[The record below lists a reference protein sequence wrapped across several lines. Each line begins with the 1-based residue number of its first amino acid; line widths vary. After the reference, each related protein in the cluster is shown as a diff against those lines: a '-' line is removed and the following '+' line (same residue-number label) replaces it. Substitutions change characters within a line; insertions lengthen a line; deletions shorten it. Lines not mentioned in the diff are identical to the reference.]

1 MSYFKD
7 VNFDDIAGK
16 TSQDYSASIDPR
28 KILNDPAFLSDLRGY
43 YREQGDFFADDK
55 TLINKFYTDRT
66 WADLNTVG
74 AIGDALNATSAN
86 ADQRQRMKR
95 IETVWRQLPNFWQ
108 EGGRGAGALGDI
120 SSAIIKDPLNLIPGV
135 AGYKGA
141 ATAGRTAY
149 LAGKSAPVARGVASG
164 TARAAG
170 SEAAIS
176 AGQEAIVNTATQ
188 ARDIQLGLQDEFSR
202 GQLGAAALT
211 GGVLGGA
218 VGGAIGL
225 PAAFA
230 GARGG
235 IDTAKAG
242 RFLGLTPEEIQAL
255 PPEELAQ
262 LLQRASTAGTG
273 PFNPNQPEV
282 PTAEAPAPEAEAP
295 PQTTLNTAE
304 FGKYANDLA
313 DVTAK
318 LDAAAEAGNRD
329 LDRLYSTNQPQD
341 EIDKKVTEVANLKT
355 LTSAVDRA
363 EREAKQIVELEKNND
378 AASFKKA
385 TEMRRRY
392 VDYMAQVRR
401 VLEASDGLDPDE
413 MLARMEKDGFGLRRT
428 PEGEPDAPEGELAPA
443 AEAPPETEIMTD
455 APSTDGPM
463 ETTSAPGTD
472 APATPE
478 PEAAPEASAEP
489 AAETKSIAFGTQE
502 TKVRALLDGDY
513 TEADLAR
520 DIESGRVSTG
530 KRGQLVRSSVNDIRT
545 IKEIAQGGRDIQ
557 KALGPKE
564 LTPDEKLEGV
574 LAQIDLGN
582 EAFRDNPLEL
592 LEAIRAQ
599 ANASGL
605 TDAEA
610 DELTK
615 LYSSR
620 SGLDAG
626 GNAPEISMELRG
638 RALAEGLDWRSLTPS
653 EKSKNRI
660 TKGVISKAIRTRK
673 AEDGVDPYALQ
684 ARKELDDIVDLLVR
698 EGDDID
704 AEDIRSGVAML
715 GRMSEFDTDV
725 EDLMALA
732 EYDIQSASIMDK
744 SSSDVFTQTEL
755 RKIRTLEKTLKK
767 QNPDIDDK
775 SIGLMA
781 RATVL
786 KNRGEKASSGM
797 RSAQKGI
804 DDKTIYTTAGRSSG
818 TGKIQGILRRGT
830 PIAKGSDY
838 TTSSGYGSSPT
849 DFGREEAMLK
859 ANSGKGPD
867 LVPYTTTGAEKVFA
881 PGGMI
886 EVKKGGTAWA
896 DAVTGR
902 AFSSRDFALKAR
914 GEAPSAPAKATEA
927 APEKSVDETLK
938 SLLSRYASEENP
950 DVDTLLAEL
959 RARKEGKKSDV
970 PAEASA
976 SKEPSPAPSRG
987 DKKLIVR
994 SKENPDDIRIMSR
1007 KQIEDGKDIF
1017 AMIGQ
1022 DPKKSSSVYENWDVR
1037 YAPMDA
1043 NPRTQRAREALFD
1056 SLPEETTGPIEG
1068 GRYNAGNTTGL
1079 GDPLMIEDADALDVT
1094 LTPDELALYTEA
1106 AKGVGY
1112 TDKIT
1117 NNTVNFGKLRW
1128 ATWYLDTQ
1136 TGWPR
1141 TVEGQRR
1148 VAQTL
1153 RTLYAAMHRANPNG
1167 FLMPNQN
1174 RKDAIEG
1181 IEMSLSSFTAEE
1193 MSSARKMLT
1202 QLGGDKAVS
1211 PLILGKVGKG
1221 DNYNLRQDQ
1230 SYFDPSGQYI
1240 NIDNDITL
1248 RKPSPKIAIL
1258 YHEVAHWAY
1267 RNILTPEDR
1276 VEFWEHMGT
1285 YYNSKG
1291 QIDAEAIKDR
1301 LPYYTGMHT
1310 PIGTFQANT
1319 TKNPQEFFAN
1329 QFAMWAMQNHSDVAV
1344 RDMNFWRRM
1353 TQYVQA
1359 VFDRFFAK
1367 ESIDPN
1373 LEPLF
1378 SKILPSGSEERS
1390 FKLGVDSAP
1399 QRAEGQA
1406 IQKRYVQLGMIEKD
1420 IEAAFASDSADGIIT
1435 AFDELRRYILGVG
1448 RNSEEVLPGVGGSGP
1463 LLALRSPKG
1472 QPQTMLKV
1480 LNEKLKALDEIIGG
1494 KPSDLTSIDDPA
1506 QGRRYLEGGEFAGMS
1521 EVADPQE
1528 VADTLR
1534 DFYYNGYA
1542 GKFVPANGVPGQ
1554 IKKLD
1559 KSSVKHMIESVR
1571 KSLGAGYQRAEG
1583 KSELPIGAVPAS
1595 VSGGAQPP
1603 VRADG
1608 NVTPSG
1614 TKRKAAKAKK
1624 TKDDRTTAQATS
1636 DNKTPKNK
1644 RARNTGKNKPNVDPT
1659 VADTV
1664 KTLSLKKLQ
1673 ADFRKH
1679 RGTDYGDQVAA
1690 EIVAKV
1696 KAAPLPTK
1704 AIPVRREIMELGGS
1718 ALEDRLLRAIY
1729 DGDKAAVNEALW
1741 ETQFRVSK
1749 KNARKTGGK
1758 IISRVFRESQVI
1770 ILREVNDNV
1779 GVASADGIPAAARA
1793 SVRENLSLMTHRDAD
1808 VQNVTRTMAY
1818 RMYNIIGKT
1827 SRGGED
1833 TGNMLG
1839 TADMSRLAGSDPSFA
1854 GDGVF
1859 GDYRGADFNA
1869 FRKQVRRIS
1878 TVLNKGDGK
1887 PDEAIGDL
1895 MHMVV
1900 RSGALKPEESEAI
1913 VEAYRSLDNTMRS
1926 RIESAIGNKY
1936 AGRSDYV
1943 REQAMADEWFADAVN
1958 RYTREDMPRSQI
1970 LDGVI
1975 TGDTNNIRMRSTL
1988 DRAIDR
1994 TIEYT
1999 AYATN
2004 GQIGRT
2010 DVKGRYRRLTF
2021 YGDMFESGEKRP
2033 MIGSLDGSVLAHPS
2047 YAADYAQDAINS
2059 ASKPRMANLVNFTKG
2074 GVGFDEGSQTVN
2086 VFYHGTP
2093 KGYVFRRTDDNPNAI
2108 FKRSQGGNYGP
2119 GYYLTANP
2127 HVAGEV
2133 YSKRPTVQAM
2143 FQQAEEL
2150 GLPTSEKEDLDW
2162 DIWDM
2167 VETRREISKVRRDF
2181 SVLEDNLG
2189 IDPEVTS
2196 STLEASKDH
2205 LDDLVANEQSIA
2217 ESLSERGL
2225 TIDPY
2230 VMPMAIRL
2238 NTPADFTDTASY
2250 NADHPMIKA
2259 IMGKMHEVGNTKE
2272 RTFRH
2277 IQDAMTGIE
2286 VDGTTAYRELVNS
2299 LIKSGRNR
2307 TAAQEELTG
2316 ILDDLGYDGMLTTH
2330 RNSLADGE
2338 EIMANGDTYRASST
2352 THTTAVL
2359 FNPEQAK
2366 HIDADYF
2373 DSNDEMIYN
2382 SIAEFDRPIPQ
2393 GVNGDIIDAVMNESV
2408 GSIDDI
2414 PVGQFGELLEQE
2426 GTNSTMTGAIMSM
2439 MRKRELSPSEEQA
2452 VRKSGPFKYFERLST
2467 RIKNQGMHWLGD
2479 KYKEHYPDMNQ
2490 RFAKRFMPI
2499 ADKLAALPDTDGIFR
2514 GYFRKASASIG
2525 QDQPQSYSRIVRALR
2540 RGDGSRQEKAL
2551 SADERNIYRQI
2562 RATLAAERNEL
2573 INEGFH
2579 VGNRGP
2585 NYLPQVWSQK
2595 AINKNRDVFTQ
2606 KLVQY
2611 YQRESLE
2618 YGREYTDEEAK
2629 AFANGV
2635 MLKLLDETEDG
2646 VFIPVKGT
2654 TKNSTF
2660 ENVDYSRII
2669 ELDKVDGMLDEL
2681 EPFLEDD
2688 LEAILVKYLEGSSR
2702 RLTSAKRFGVNSHAV
2717 SDYITV
2723 AREGKAGIVALLT
2736 KNKQFEYDI
2745 TAMNPQGRKET
2756 ASLIDTIRM
2765 PFQGDNG
2772 EASEFVDKLMEVATT
2787 SGPAG
2792 ARQML
2797 MDIATLGPDG
2807 KVNPVYAKRVDA
2819 IVGALNDFKGKAGS
2833 IAYDEGEEYVD
2844 NAMRILMKKPMHG
2857 TNKTG
2862 MKVSRSLRFFNNVSL
2877 LGFTTLT
2884 SIGDLGLPI
2893 IRSGSFK
2900 SWAKGIKEL
2909 KDPEYREMIRNV
2921 GVAMENI
2928 VHERMVHLY
2937 GAPDNKASH
2946 AFFNATLL
2954 TPWTDMNR
2962 TIAGATGY
2970 ETFRTMQT
2978 KAQQSF
2984 KEGVPYAQQPTQ
2996 YKTAHRFLK
3005 NYGLTEFLPGA
3016 KRAGESI
3023 GNRALMQTDETLR
3036 MAVIKFADDAIFQP
3050 NPNDIPMWAQTPVGQ
3065 LVFQLKSFPLMMSR
3079 MTGHILS
3086 EANHGNF
3093 RPLMYL
3099 ASVGPA
3105 FGVATLAAKDIIQM
3119 RGGDDDRSPELRKRN
3134 VLKALGYDKK
3144 IHGDETDFLGW
3155 YVESMMVMGGF
3166 GLIGDVIHSAVS
3178 QVDNGAYGQQ
3188 RMWSTVLGPS
3198 FGLGNAGMQ
3207 VTAGIFDEGDNSNAK
3222 ERSAMRE
3229 VATRI
3234 PILGGNRRIREGIVD
3249 ATAGEGSS
3257 GNTGGWQ
3264 SSWNKSY

>member
-16 TSQDYSASIDPR
+16 TSEDYSASIDPR

-43 YREQGDFFADDK
+43 YREKGEFFADDK
-55 TLINKFYTDRT
+55 HLVDKFYSDRT

-74 AIGDALNATSAN
+74 AIGDALEATSAN

-120 SSAIIKDPLNLIPGV
+120 ATSIIADPLNLIPGV

-141 ATAGRTAY
+141 ATAGRAAY

-225 PAAFA
+225 PAAIA
-230 GARGG
+230 GARSGVIPAETLSRMG
-235 IDTAKAG
+235 MTREQLAAM
-242 RFLGLTPEEIQAL
+242 
-255 PPEELAQ
+255 PPEELDAFYRNMQ
-262 LLQRASTAGTG
+262 ESGATGLL
-273 PFNPNQPEV
+273 PPQP
-282 PTAEAPAPEAEAP
+282 EAPAPEAEAP

-304 FGKYANDLA
+304 FGDLAGDLA
-313 DVTAK
+313 DVTSQLNAATTAARSH
-318 LDAAAEAGNRD
+318 LDRIRASGAEAETINNAVNETADMAALR
-329 LDRLYSTNQPQD
+329 TA
-341 EIDKKVTEVANLKT
+341 VA
-355 LTSAVDRA
+355 RA
-363 EREAKQIVELEKNND
+363 EREAKQIAELEKSND
-378 AASFKKA
+378 VADINKA
-385 TEMRRRY
+385 RDMRRRY
-392 VDYMAQVRR
+392 EDYMSQVRR
-401 VLEASDGLDPDE
+401 VLQTSDGLNPDE
-413 MLARMEKDGFGLRRT
+413 MLARMERDGFGMRQT
-428 PEGEPDAPEGELAPA
+428 PEAEPDAPEGELAPA

-472 APATPE
+472 APTTPE

-489 AAETKSIAFGTQE
+489 DPLDEYRQLGKKDVRNAGVFTKRLDAKLAALRQNVGPEAADAYE
-502 TKVRALLDGDY
+502 AAARAQVQANMD
-513 TEADLAR
+513 AR
-520 DIESGRVSTG
+520 AA
-530 KRGQLVRSSVNDIRT
+530 K
-545 IKEIAQGGRDIQ
+545 
-557 KALGPKE
+557 KAASAAPE

-574 LAQIDLGN
+574 LAQVDLDN

-592 LEAIRAQ
+592 LDAIRAQ

-610 DELTK
+610 DELAK

-620 SGLDAG
+620 NGLDAA

-638 RALAEGLDWRSLTPS
+638 RALAEGIDWRSLTPS
-653 EKSKNRI
+653 AKSNNRI
-660 TKGVISKAIRTRK
+660 TKGVVSKAIRTRK
-673 AEDGVDPYALQ
+673 ADAGIDPYATQ
-684 ARKELDDIVDLLVR
+684 ARKELDDIIDLLDAQ
-698 EGDDID
+698 GDVMD
-704 AEDIRSGVAML
+704 ADDIRSGVALL
-715 GRMSEFDTDV
+715 GRASDFETDLD
-725 EDLMALA
+725 DLLALA
-732 EYDIQSASIMDK
+732 EYDISRSTMLDE
-744 SSSDVFTQTEL
+744 SRSDIFTQTEL
-755 RKIRTLEKTLKK
+755 KQIARLKK
-767 QNPDIDDK
+767 QYKKEMPDASDDALTVMAEARITEMRGNK
-775 SIGLMA
+775 S
-781 RATVL
+781 
-786 KNRGEKASSGM
+786 SSGM

-804 DDKTIYTTAGRSSG
+804 DQKTVYTTAGRSAT

-830 PIAKGSDY
+830 RIAKGSDY
-838 TTSSGYGSSPT
+838 TVSSGYNASPA
-849 DFGREEAMLK
+849 DFGREEAMLR

-881 PGGMI
+881 PGGLV
-886 EVKKGGTAWA
+886 EVKKGATAWA

-902 AFSSRDFALKAR
+902 SFSSRDFALKAR
-914 GEAPSAPAKATEA
+914 GEAPSAQPKATQA
-927 APEKSVDETLK
+927 APEKGVDETLK
-938 SLLSRYASEENP
+938 SLLAKYAGDGEA
-950 DVDTLLAEL
+950 DVDTLLKEL
-959 RARKEGKKSDV
+959 RARKEGKKPEVSVD
-970 PAEASA
+970 PATPA
-976 SKEPSPAPSRG
+976 EPSPAPSRG

-994 SKENPDDIRIMSR
+994 SKENPDDIRIMSK

-1017 AMIGQ
+1017 AIIGQ

-1056 SLPEETTGPIEG
+1056 SLPEETTKPIEG
-1068 GRYNAGNTTGL
+1068 GRFNSGNTTGL
-1079 GDPLMIEDADALDVT
+1079 GDPLLVEDADAIQVT
-1094 LTPDELALYTEA
+1094 LTPDELAVYTQA
-1106 AKGVGY
+1106 ARGVGY
-1112 TDKIT
+1112 TDKI
-1117 NNTVNFGKLRW
+1117 NNNIVPFGKLRW
-1128 ATWYLDTQ
+1128 ATTYLDTQ
-1136 TGWPR
+1136 FGWPK
-1141 TVEGQRR
+1141 TVEGQRTI
-1148 VAQTL
+1148 AQSL
-1153 RTLYAAMHRANPNG
+1153 RTLYSAMHRANPNG
-1167 FLMPNQN
+1167 FVLANQQ
-1174 RKDAIEG
+1174 RKIAIDNVERTFDG
-1181 IEMSLSSFTAEE
+1181 FSSEELSN
-1193 MSSARKMLT
+1193 ARKLLQ
-1202 QLGGDKAVS
+1202 QLGGNPAIA
-1211 PLILGKVGKG
+1211 PNIRGGRGG
-1221 DNYNLRQDQ
+1221 DNLTTMERASAANADSQVINVNT
-1230 SYFDPSGQYI
+1230 DPS
-1240 NIDNDITL
+1240 
-1248 RKPSPKIAIL
+1248 RKLVQPKMAAL

-1291 QIDAEAIKDR
+1291 QLDMGAVKDR
-1301 LPYYTGMHT
+1301 LPAYTGMENPYGNFST
-1310 PIGTFQANT
+1310 NT
-1319 TKNPQEFFAN
+1319 TQNPQEFFAN
-1329 QFAMWAMQNHSDVAV
+1329 QFSMWAMQNHSNVAI
-1344 RDMNFWRRM
+1344 RDMSFWRRM

-1378 SKILPSGSEERS
+1378 AKILPNRAEERT
-1390 FKLGVDSAP
+1390 FQLGVDAAP
-1399 QRAEGQA
+1399 QGAEGQA
-1406 IQKRYVQLGMIEKD
+1406 IQKRYVQLGMIEQD
-1420 IEAAFASDSADGIIT
+1420 IESAFASDSADGIIT
-1435 AFDELRRYILGVG
+1435 AFDELRKYILGVG

-1494 KPSDLTSIDDPA
+1494 KPSDLTSIDDAA
-1506 QGRRYLEGGEFAGMS
+1506 QARRYLEGGEFSGMS
-1521 EVADPQE
+1521 EIADPQA
-1528 VADTLR
+1528 VADLLR

-1554 IKKLD
+1554 IKKLE

-1571 KSLGAGYQRAEG
+1571 KALGAGYQRAEG
-1583 KSELPIGAVPAS
+1583 KAELPTGAVPPS
-1595 VSGGAQPP
+1595 VTGGTQPP

-1624 TKDDRTTAQATS
+1624 AKEDRTTAQATA
-1636 DNKTPKNK
+1636 DTKTQKNK

-1673 ADFRKH
+1673 SDFRKH

-1704 AIPVRREIMELGGS
+1704 AVPVRREIMELGGA

-1729 DGDKAAVNEALW
+1729 EGDKATLNEALW
-1741 ETQFRVSK
+1741 ETQYRIAK
-1749 KNARKTGGK
+1749 KKARKTGGK
-1758 IISRVFRESQVI
+1758 IISRTFRESSLMI
-1770 ILREVNDNV
+1770 MREVNDNV
-1779 GVASADGIPAAARA
+1779 GVTSLDGVPAAARA

-1818 RMYNIIGKT
+1818 RLYNIIGKT

-1833 TGNMLG
+1833 SVNLIG

-1859 GDYRGADFNA
+1859 GDYRGADFNS

-1878 TVLNKGDGK
+1878 SALNKGDGK
-1887 PDEAIGDL
+1887 PDEAIGGL
-1895 MHMVV
+1895 MHMIV

-1913 VEAYRSLDNTMRS
+1913 VEAYRSLDSTMRN
-1926 RIESAIGNKY
+1926 RIEGLIGSKY
-1936 AGRSDYV
+1936 ADRSEYV
-1943 REQAMADEWFADAVN
+1943 REQAIAEEWFSDAVN

-1975 TGDTNNIRMRSTL
+1975 TGDTNNVRMRSTL

-2010 DVKGRYRRLTF
+2010 DVKGRYRRLTL

-2033 MIGSLDGSVLAHPS
+2033 MIGSLDGGVLAHPS

-2074 GVGFDEGSQTVN
+2074 GVGFDEASQTPN

-2133 YSKRPTVQAM
+2133 YAKRPTVEAM

-2167 VETRREISKVRRDF
+2167 VETRREISKVRREF
-2181 SVLEDNLG
+2181 SALEDELG
-2189 IDPEVTS
+2189 INPDVTTG
-2196 STLEASKDH
+2196 TLDAFRDH
-2205 LDDLVANEQSIA
+2205 LDDLVANEQAIA

-2230 VMPMAIRL
+2230 VMPMVIKL
-2238 NTPADFTDTASY
+2238 NTPVDFRDTASY
-2250 NADHPMIKA
+2250 NASHPMVKS
-2259 IMGKMHEVGNTKE
+2259 IMAKMNEVGNTSE

-2277 IQDAMTGIE
+2277 IEDAMGGVD

-2307 TAAQEELTG
+2307 AAAQEELTG

-2338 EIMANGDTYRASST
+2338 DVMANGDTYRASST
-2352 THTTAVL
+2352 THTSAVL

-2382 SIAEFDRPIPQ
+2382 SIMEFDRPIPK
-2393 GVNGDIIDAVMNESV
+2393 GVNGDIINAVMDESV
-2408 GSIDDI
+2408 SSIDEI

-2426 GTNSTMTGAIMSM
+2426 GTNSTITGAVMSM
-2439 MRKRELSPSEEQA
+2439 MRKRNMSPSEEQA
-2452 VRKSGPFKYFERLST
+2452 VRKAGPFKYFERLST

-2490 RFAKRFMPI
+2490 RFAKKFMPI
-2499 ADKLAALPDTDGIFR
+2499 ADKLAALPDTDGILR

-2525 QDQPQSYSRIVRALR
+2525 QEQPKSYSRIVRALR
-2540 RGDGSRQEKAL
+2540 RGDGSRQERAL

-2562 RATLAAERNEL
+2562 RATLANERNEL
-2573 INEGFH
+2573 IKEGFH

-2595 AINKNRDVFTQ
+2595 AINKNRPEFIE
-2606 KLVQY
+2606 KMKRY
-2611 YQRESLE
+2611 YAIERNNM
-2618 YGREYTDEEAK
+2618 GAEYTDAEAN
-2629 AFANGV
+2629 AFAEGI
-2635 MLKLLDETEDG
+2635 MLKLLDETEEG

-2654 TKNSTF
+2654 TKNSAF
-2660 ENVDYSRII
+2660 ENVDYSRVI
-2669 ELDKVDGMLDEL
+2669 ELDKYAETGILDEL
-2681 EPFLEDD
+2681 EKFLEDD

-2717 SDYITV
+2717 SDYMTV

-2756 ASLIDTIRM
+2756 ASLVDTIRM

-2772 EASEFVDKLMEVATT
+2772 EASEFVDKLMEVANT

-2900 SWAKGIKEL
+2900 SWAKSLKEL
-2909 KDPEYREMIRNV
+2909 KDPQYREMIRNV

-2962 TIAGATGY
+2962 MIAGATGY
-2970 ETFRTMQT
+2970 ETFITMQQ
-2978 KAQQSF
+2978 KAFDTF
-2984 KEGVPYAQQPTQ
+2984 KTGVPYAQQSAQ

-3005 NYGLTEFLPGA
+3005 NYGLAEFLPGA
-3016 KRAGESI
+3016 KRAGESL
-3023 GNRALMQTDETLR
+3023 GNRALMQSDDTVR
-3036 MAVIKFADDAIFQP
+3036 MGVIKFADDAIFQP

-3086 EANHGNF
+3086 EANQGNF

-3105 FGVATLAAKDIIQM
+3105 FGVVTLSAKDMIQM
-3119 RGGDDDRSPELRKRN
+3119 RGGEDDRSPELRKRN

-3144 IHGDETDFLGW
+3144 VHGDENDFLGW

-3166 GLIGDVIHSAVS
+3166 GLLGDVIHSAVS

-3207 VTAGIFDEGDNSNAK
+3207 VTAGIFDEGDNSNSK

-3249 ATAGEGSS
+3249 ATAGEASS

-3264 SSWNKSY
+3264 SSWSKSY

>member
-16 TSQDYSASIDPR
+16 PSEDYTASINPR

-43 YREQGDFFADDK
+43 YREKGEYFADDK
-55 TLINKFYTDRT
+55 HLVDKFYSDRT
-66 WADLNTVG
+66 WADLNTAG
-74 AIGDALNATSAN
+74 AIGDALEATSSGT
-86 ADQRQRMKR
+86 DQRQRMKR

-120 SSAIIKDPLNLIPGV
+120 ATAIVADPLNLIPGV

-141 ATAGRTAY
+141 AVAGRSAY
-149 LAGKSAPVARGVASG
+149 LAGKSAPVARGIASG

-188 ARDIQLGLQDEFSR
+188 ARDIQLGLQDEFS
-202 GQLGAAALT
+202 GKQLGAAALT

-218 VGGAIGL
+218 VGGAIGI

-242 RFLGLTPEEIQAL
+242 QFLGMTPEQIQAL
-255 PPEELAQ
+255 PKEELAQ
-262 LLQRASTAGTG
+262 LLQRASDAGTG

-282 PTAEAPAPEAEAP
+282 PTAEAPAAPAEAA

-304 FGKYANDLA
+304 FGDLAGDLA
-313 DVTAK
+313 DVTSQLNAATTAARGH
-318 LDAAAEAGNRD
+318 LDRIRASGAEAETINTAVNETADMAALR
-329 LDRLYSTNQPQD
+329 TA
-341 EIDKKVTEVANLKT
+341 VA
-355 LTSAVDRA
+355 RA
-363 EREAKQIVELEKNND
+363 EREAKQIAELEKSND
-378 AASFKKA
+378 VGDLNKA
-385 TEMRRRY
+385 RDMRRRY
-392 VDYMAQVRR
+392 EDYMSQVRR
-401 VLEASDGLDPDE
+401 VLQTSDGLNPDE
-413 MLARMEKDGFGLRRT
+413 MLARMEKDGFGMRQT
-428 PEGEPDAPEGELAPA
+428 PAGEPDASDLAPA
-443 AEAPPETEIMTD
+443 AEAPAETEVMTD

-463 ETTSAPGTD
+463 ETTSAPEETKT
-472 APATPE
+472 ATPE
-478 PEAAPEASAEP
+478 PEAEPETATAVKPETTPEAAPEP
-489 AAETKSIAFGTQE
+489 
-502 TKVRALLDGDY
+502 
-513 TEADLAR
+513 
-520 DIESGRVSTG
+520 
-530 KRGQLVRSSVNDIRT
+530 
-545 IKEIAQGGRDIQ
+545 
-557 KALGPKE
+557 E
-564 LTPDEKLEGV
+564 LTPDEKLDGV

-582 EAFRDNPLEL
+582 EAFRDNPLEVL
-592 LEAIRAQ
+592 DAIRAQ

-605 TDAEA
+605 PDADAE
-610 DELTK
+610 ELTK
-615 LYSSR
+615 IYSSR
-620 SGLDAG
+620 NGLDAG

-653 EKSKNRI
+653 GKSKTNRI
-660 TKGVISKAIRTRK
+660 TKGIISKAIRTRK
-673 AEDGVDPYALQ
+673 ADTELDPYALQ
-684 ARKELDDIVDLLVR
+684 ARKELDDIVDLLAR

-704 AEDIRSGVAML
+704 ADDIRSGVAML

-725 EDLMALA
+725 EDLIALA
-732 EYDIQSASIMDK
+732 DYDISRATTMDK

-755 RKIRTLEKTLKK
+755 KKIRTLEKTYKS
-767 QNPDIDDK
+767 QNPDFDDK
-775 SIGLMA
+775 SIALMA
-781 RATVL
+781 KATVMQ
-786 KNRGEKASSGM
+786 NRGSKSTSGM

-804 DDKTIYTTAGRSSG
+804 DDKSVYKTAGRASS

-838 TTSSGYGSSPT
+838 TTTSGYSSSPT
-849 DFGREEAMLK
+849 DFGREEAMIK

-867 LVPYTTTGAEKVFA
+867 LVPYTTTGMEKVFA
-881 PGGMI
+881 PGGLV

-902 AFSSRDFALKAR
+902 AYSTRDFALKAR
-914 GEAPSAPAKATEA
+914 GDAPSAPTKQNVE
-927 APEKSVDETLK
+927 APETSVDETLK
-938 SLLSRYASEENP
+938 NLLARYASEENP

-959 RARKEGKKSDV
+959 RARKDGKKLDTPV
-970 PAEASA
+970 EASA
-976 SKEPSPAPSRG
+976 TKEPSPAPSRG

-994 SKENPDDIRIMSR
+994 SKENPDDIRIMSK

-1017 AMIGQ
+1017 AIIGQ

-1068 GRYNAGNTTGL
+1068 GRFNSGTTTGL
-1079 GDPLMIEDADALDVT
+1079 GDPLLVEDADALQVT
-1094 LTPDELALYTEA
+1094 LTPDEVAVYTVA
-1106 AKGVGY
+1106 ARGLGH
-1112 TDKIT
+1112 TDQIN
-1117 NNTVNFGKLRW
+1117 NNTISFGTLRY
-1128 ATWYLDTQ
+1128 ATTRLDSQ
-1136 TGWPR
+1136 SKWPK
-1141 TVEGQRR
+1141 TVEGQKEI
-1148 VAQTL
+1148 AQSL
-1153 RTLYAAMHRANPNG
+1153 RTLYGAMHRANPTGYVTAN
-1167 FLMPNQN
+1167 NV
-1174 RKDAIEG
+1174 RKTAIDN
-1181 IEMSLSSFTAEE
+1181 IEKSLSGFSSEEISTA
-1193 MSSARKMLT
+1193 RNMLLK
-1202 QLGGDKAVS
+1202 LGGDPTVAPNIVS
-1211 PLILGKVGKG
+1211 SSRGNFLSTT
-1221 DNYNLRQDQ
+1221 RQQ
-1230 SYFDPSGQYI
+1230 VSSAPESQYI
-1240 NIDNDITL
+1240 NISDA
-1248 RKPSPKIAIL
+1248 PPPASVQPKSAIL

-1267 RNILTPEDR
+1267 RNVLTPEDR
-1276 VEFWEHMGT
+1276 VEFWQHMGE

-1291 QIDAEAIKDR
+1291 QLDMGAVKDR
-1301 LPYYTGMHT
+1301 LPAYTGMET
-1310 PIGTFQANT
+1310 PYGRLETNAT
-1319 TKNPQEFFAN
+1319 DSPQEFFAN
-1329 QFAMWAMQNHSDVAV
+1329 QFAMWAMQNHSNVAI
-1344 RDMNFWRRM
+1344 RDLSFWRRM
-1353 TQYVQA
+1353 TKYVQA
-1359 VFDRFFAK
+1359 VFDRFFSK
-1367 ESIDPN
+1367 DSIDPN

-1378 SKILPSGSEERS
+1378 SKILPTRAEERT
-1390 FKLGVDSAP
+1390 FKLGVDAAP
-1399 QRAEGQA
+1399 QKPEGQA
-1406 IQKRYVQLGMIEKD
+1406 IQKRYVQLGMIEQD

-1435 AFDELRRYILGVG
+1435 AFDELRKYILGVG

-1480 LNEKLKALDEIIGG
+1480 LNEKLKALDEIIAG
-1494 KPSDLTSIDDPA
+1494 KPSNLTSIDDPA
-1506 QGRRYLEGGEFAGMS
+1506 QGRRYLEGGEFSGMS

-1528 VADTLR
+1528 VADMLR
-1534 DFYYNGYA
+1534 DFYYNGYN

-1554 IKKLD
+1554 IKKLE

-1571 KSLGAGYQRAEG
+1571 KSLGAGYQRVEG
-1583 KSELPIGAVPAS
+1583 KSGLPTGAIPAS
-1595 VSGGAQPP
+1595 VTGGTQPP

-1624 TKDDRTTAQATS
+1624 KVEDRTIAQATS
-1636 DNKTPKNK
+1636 DTKTQKNK
-1644 RARNTGKNKPNVDPT
+1644 RSRNTGKNKPNVDGT
-1659 VADTV
+1659 VADAV

-1673 ADFRKH
+1673 SDFRKH

-1690 EIVAKV
+1690 EIVAKI
-1696 KAAPLPTK
+1696 KAKPLTAK
-1704 AIPVRREIMELGGS
+1704 AVPVRREIMELGGS

-1729 DGDKAAVNEALW
+1729 DGDKATVNEALW
-1741 ETQFRVSK
+1741 ETQYRVAK
-1749 KNARKTGGK
+1749 KKARKTGGK
-1758 IISRVFRESQVI
+1758 IIPRTFRDSMI
-1770 ILREVNDNV
+1770 MTFREVNDNV
-1779 GVASADGIPAAARA
+1779 GVSSSDGIPAAARA

-1827 SRGGED
+1827 SRGGDD
-1833 TGNMLG
+1833 TANMLG
-1839 TADMSRLAGSDPSFA
+1839 TADISRLAGSDPSFA

-1859 GDYRGADFNA
+1859 GDFRSSDFNS

-1878 TVLNKGDGK
+1878 SAINKGDGQ
-1887 PDEAIGDL
+1887 PDEAIGNL
-1895 MHMVV
+1895 MHMIV

-1913 VEAYRSLDNTMRS
+1913 VEAYRALDGSMRK
-1926 RIESAIGNKY
+1926 RIEGLIGSKY
-1936 AGRSDYV
+1936 ADRSEFV
-1943 REQAMADEWFADAVN
+1943 KEQAIAEEWFSDAVN
-1958 RYTREDMPRSQI
+1958 RYTREDIPRSQI

-1975 TGDTNNIRMRSTL
+1975 TGDANNVRMRSTL

-2033 MIGSLDGSVLAHPS
+2033 MIGSLDGGVLAHPS

-2074 GVGFDEGSQTVN
+2074 GVGFDGASQTPN

-2133 YSKRPTVQAM
+2133 YAKRPTVEAM

-2150 GLPTSEKEDLDW
+2150 GLPASDKEDLDW

-2167 VETRREISKVRRDF
+2167 VETRREISKVRREF
-2181 SVLEDNLG
+2181 SALEDELG
-2189 IDPEVTS
+2189 INPDVTTG
-2196 STLEASKDH
+2196 TLDAFRDH
-2205 LDDLVANEQSIA
+2205 LDDLVANEQALA
-2217 ESLSERGL
+2217 ETLSERGL

-2230 VMPMAIRL
+2230 VMPMVIKL
-2238 NTPADFTDTASY
+2238 NTPVDFRSTATY

-2259 IMGKMHEVGNTKE
+2259 IMAKMHEVGNTTE
-2272 RTFRH
+2272 RTFKYLEETMSGT
-2277 IQDAMTGIE
+2277 D
-2286 VDGTTAYRELVNS
+2286 VDGTNTYRELVNS

-2307 TAAQEELTG
+2307 AAAQEEITG

-2338 EIMANGDTYRASST
+2338 DIMANGDSYRASST
-2352 THTTAVL
+2352 MHTSAVL

-2382 SIAEFDRPIPQ
+2382 SILEFDRPIPK
-2393 GVNGDIIDAVMNESV
+2393 GVNGDVIDAMMNESV
-2408 GSIDDI
+2408 ESISDI
-2414 PVGQFGELLEQE
+2414 PAGQFGELLEQE
-2426 GTNSTMTGAIMSM
+2426 GTNSTITGAVMSM
-2439 MRKRELSPSEEQA
+2439 MRKRELSPKEEQA

-2490 RFAKRFMPI
+2490 RFAKKFMPI
-2499 ADKLAALPDTDGIFR
+2499 ADKLAALPDTDGILR
-2514 GYFRKASASIG
+2514 GYFRKTTASVG
-2525 QDQPQSYSRIVRALR
+2525 QEQPKSYSRIVRALR

-2562 RATLAAERNEL
+2562 RATLSAERNEL

-2595 AINKNRDVFTQ
+2595 VINKNRPEFIE
-2606 KLVQY
+2606 KMKRY
-2611 YQRESLE
+2611 YAIERTNM
-2618 YGREYTDEEAK
+2618 GAEYTDAEAN
-2629 AFANGV
+2629 AFAEGI
-2635 MLKLLDETEDG
+2635 MLKLLDEAEEG

-2654 TKNSTF
+2654 TKNSSF
-2660 ENVDYSRII
+2660 ENVDYSRVI
-2669 ELDKVDGMLDEL
+2669 ELDKYADTGILDDL
-2681 EPFLEDD
+2681 EKFLEDD

-2717 SDYITV
+2717 SDYMTV
-2723 AREGKAGIVALLT
+2723 GKEGKAGIVALLT

-2745 TAMNPQGRKET
+2745 TAMNPTGRKET

-2765 PFQGDNG
+2765 PFQGDEG
-2772 EASEFVDKLMEVATT
+2772 EASAFVDKLMEVSST

-2857 TNKTG
+2857 TSKTG

-2900 SWAKGIKEL
+2900 SWANGVKNL
-2909 KDPEYREMIRNV
+2909 KDPDYREMIRNV

-2962 TIAGATGY
+2962 MIAGATGF
-2970 ETFRTMQT
+2970 ETFKTMQQ
-2978 KAQQSF
+2978 KAFTNF
-2984 KEGVPYAQQPTQ
+2984 KTGVPYAKQSAQ

-3023 GNRALMQTDETLR
+3023 GSIDMKTDDTIR
-3036 MAVIKFADDAIFQP
+3036 MGIIKFADDAIFQP

-3093 RPLMYL
+3093 KPLMYL

-3105 FGVATLAAKDIIQM
+3105 FGVATLAAKDVIQM
-3119 RGGDDDRSPELRKRN
+3119 RGGDDDRSPDLRKRN

-3144 IHGDETDFLGW
+3144 VHGDEDDFLGW
-3155 YVESMMVMGGF
+3155 YVESMLVMGGF

-3188 RMWSTVLGPS
+3188 RMWGTVLGPS

-3207 VTAGIFDEGDNSNAK
+3207 VTAGIFDEGDNSNSK